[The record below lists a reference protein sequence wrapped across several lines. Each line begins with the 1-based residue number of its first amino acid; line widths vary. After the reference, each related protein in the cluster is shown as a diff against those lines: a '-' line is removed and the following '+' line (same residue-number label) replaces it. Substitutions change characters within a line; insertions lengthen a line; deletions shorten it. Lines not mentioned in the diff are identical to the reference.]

1 MSDLKPTSDS
11 SPDHYFTARPSSPSA
26 PREVS
31 VELRG
36 VRLSLLTDRGV
47 FSYGEID
54 RASRLLATQMTLPP
68 AGRILDWGAG
78 YGFLGLLAA
87 ALCPD
92 SQVTLVE
99 VNERAAALADDN
111 ARRNGLGNVRVL
123 TGEAP
128 GVLGEE
134 RFETVISNPP
144 LHVGRAAVLAVID
157 DAATRLTPGGELWLV
172 VATSKGAKGFLAHMA
187 NHFAATRTVTISGGN
202 RVLWARRAE

>member
-11 SPDHYFTARPSSPSA
+11 SPDHYFTPKPRSPSA
-26 PREVS
+26 PREIS

-54 RASRLLATQMTLPP
+54 RASHLLAAQMTLPP
-68 AGRILDWGAG
+68 AGRLLDWGAG
-78 YGFLGLLAA
+78 YGFLGLMAA
-87 ALCPD
+87 ALWPA

-99 VNERAAALADDN
+99 VNERAAALAEEN
-111 ARRNGLGNVRVL
+111 AHRNGLANVRVF

-128 GVLGEE
+128 GVLGDE
-134 RFETVISNPP
+134 RFEGVISNPP

-157 DAATRLTPGGELWLV
+157 DAALRLTPGGELWLV
-172 VATSKGAKGFLAHMA
+172 VPTSKGAKGFLNHMA
-187 NHFAATRTVTISGGN
+187 NQFAATRTVTISGGN